1 MIIGALSKL
10 FRLSP
15 HELLLFLEANFFL
28 TLANIVRITVPLRW
42 YAPFLG
48 KHMNVSKDEIDDEK
62 LKQKLRTIVKAIQ
75 RGCKYQPFS
84 CKCLVQAMAGKA
96 MLRLRRICSTV
107 YLGVAKD
114 EEDNLIAHAWVRV
127 GNMHVTGGRG
137 TKKYKVISTFAE
149 DNSTLNQFSNSGF

>member
-1 MIIGALSKL
+1 MIIRAISKL

-15 HELLLFLEANFFL
+15 YEFLLFLEANFFL
-28 TLANIVRITVPLRW
+28 TLASIVRIIVPLRW

-48 KHMNVSKDEIDDEK
+48 KHMNVQLEEVDEK
-62 LKQKLRTIVKAIQ
+62 LKPKLRTIDKSIK
-75 RGCKYQPFS
+75 RGCKYLPFN

-127 GNMHVTGGRG
+127 GEMHVTGGRG
-137 TKKYKVISTFAE
+137 RKKYTVISTFA
-149 DNSTLNQFSNSGF
+149 DGNIKLN